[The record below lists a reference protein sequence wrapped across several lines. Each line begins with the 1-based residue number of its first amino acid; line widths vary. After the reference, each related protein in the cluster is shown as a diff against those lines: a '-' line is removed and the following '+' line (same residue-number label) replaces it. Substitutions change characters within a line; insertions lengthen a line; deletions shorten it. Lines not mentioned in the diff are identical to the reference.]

1 METKYGLQQKLK
13 KEKEQ
18 KAAITAANENKILK
32 QENETLKK
40 ENADLQKKIAQL
52 EKQIK
57 EESKDGT
64 GGKDNSSGT
73 GASETK
79 KTN

>member
-40 ENADLQKKIAQL
+40 RKCRFAEKDCSAGKADK
-52 EKQIK
+52 
-57 EESKDGT
+57 
-64 GGKDNSSGT
+64 GGIQRWNRRKG
-73 GASETK
+73 
-79 KTN
+79 

>member
-1 METKYGLQQKLK
+1 MSTSYGLQQKLK
-13 KEKEQ
+13 KEKE
-18 KAAITAANENKILK
+18 KSAAIATAEENKVLK
-32 QENETLKK
+32 QKNEALKK

-79 KTN
+79 KTK